1 VAAQHLTV
9 LSHPDFPQV
18 FPRAI
23 DEEVARVERILLLP
37 ACQHEIPGFG
47 PCDAQPCGRRAIAS
61 SIALQ
66 IPVCQ
71 SHLAE
76 VEGL

>member
-23 DEEVARVERILLLP
+23 DQEVTRVERILLLP
-37 ACQHEIPGFG
+37 TCQHEVPGFR
-47 PCDAQPCGRRAIAS
+47 PCDAQPCGRRATAS

-66 IPVCQ
+66 IPVCP
-71 SHLAE
+71 SHMAE
-76 VEGL
+76 LEEL